1 MKNQFIPAFVMVVIV
16 AFSSMAFAGGA
27 GCDSMKGGHKD
38 MSVEALKELKENH
51 VWLNSPHEQTESSPA
66 SSIEKPEVIEVK
78 KSTPDMVEIQSH
90 FKEKDYVPKK

>member
-1 MKNQFIPAFVMVVIV
+1 
-16 AFSSMAFAGGA
+16 
-27 GCDSMKGGHKD
+27 MKGGHKD

-78 KSTPDMVEIQSH
+78 KSTPDMVEI
-90 FKEKDYVPKK
+90 